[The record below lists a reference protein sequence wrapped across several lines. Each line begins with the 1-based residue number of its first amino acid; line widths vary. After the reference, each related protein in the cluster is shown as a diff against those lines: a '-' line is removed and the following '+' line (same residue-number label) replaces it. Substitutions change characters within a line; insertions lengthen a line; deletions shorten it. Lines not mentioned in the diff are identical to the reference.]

1 MIKNNKTLPVILL
14 TGFTL
19 LLAAGCLNNEWED
32 SQNHEQDMIQN
43 YLQENN
49 IPEESKTAGGIY
61 FVEQDTGY
69 GLAPLKD
76 DYIIINYVGRK
87 IEDNSIHETT
97 YDSLKDEW
105 PAARSYTYYVYG
117 PVKFVFGYSISGL
130 NEGISLMNEGGKAT
144 MVIPSDKAFY
154 DFIPY
159 VYDIELIKVIKDPVE
174 YEDSV
179 LLAYRTENG
188 FEDETTKLKD
198 KNVWFRETVTP
209 DPGDQRTVENND
221 TVLLRFNGRL
231 VDGFGSELMDN
242 RIFDSNTD
250 DTNPLKLVFSSTSP
264 KVVSGS
270 ILSLP
275 KGLVA
280 AIDTM
285 RIGTH
290 ATAVLKYDQAFEDK
304 GLYSTQHGYIIVPKY
319 QTIVY
324 DIVVED
330 IRSSARK

>member
-1 MIKNNKTLPVILL
+1 MIKNNKTLTVLL
-14 TGFTL
+14 FAGLTL

-32 SQNHEQDMIQN
+32 SEKHEQEIIKQ
-43 YLQENN
+43 YLEEND
-49 IPEESKTAGGIY
+49 IPESSKTAGGIY

-76 DYIIINYVGRK
+76 DYIVIDYVGRS
-87 IEDNSIHETT
+87 IEGNSIHETT

-105 PAARSYTYYVYG
+105 PASRSYTYYVYG

-130 NEGISLMNEGGKAT
+130 NEGISMMREGGKAT

-154 DFIPY
+154 DFKPY

-179 LLAYRTENG
+179 LLAYRTEKG
-188 FEDETTKLKD
+188 FDDETTKLSD
-198 KNVWFRETVTP
+198 KNVWFKETVTP
-209 DPGDQRTVENND
+209 DPGDQRTVDLND

-231 VDGFGSELMDN
+231 VDGFGSELADN
-242 RIFDSNTD
+242 RIFDANTE
-250 DTNPLKLVFSSTSP
+250 DTNPLKLVFSTTNP
-264 KVVSGS
+264 KVISGT
-270 ILSLP
+270 ILALP
-275 KGLVA
+275 KGLMA

-285 RIGTH
+285 RLGTH
-290 ATAVLKYDQAFEDK
+290 ATAVLKYDEAFSDD
-304 GLYSTQHGYIIVPKY
+304 GLHSTQHGYIIVPKY
-319 QTIVY
+319 QTVVY

-330 IRSSARK
+330 IRSPAR

>member
-1 MIKNNKTLPVILL
+1 MIKNNKTIPVFLFS
-14 TGFTL
+14 GFTL
-19 LLAAGCLNNEWED
+19 LLAAGCLNNEWQE
-32 SQNHEQDMIQN
+32 SEQLEEEMIQN
-43 YLQENN
+43 YLAENN
-49 IPEESKTAGGIY
+49 IPEESKTPGGIY
-61 FVEQDTGY
+61 FVEHDTGY
-69 GLAPLKD
+69 GLAPVKD
-76 DYIIINYVGRK
+76 DYIVVNYVGRR

-105 PAARSYTYYVYG
+105 PASRSYTYYVYG

-130 NEGISLMNEGGKAT
+130 NEGISLMREGGKAT

-159 VYDIELIKVIKDPVE
+159 VYDIDLIKVIKNPVE

-179 LLAYRTENG
+179 LLAYRTEKG
-188 FEDETTKLKD
+188 FDDETTKLKD
-198 KNVWFRETVTP
+198 KNVWFKETVTP
-209 DPGDQRTVENND
+209 DPGDQQTVDNND

-231 VDGFGSELMDN
+231 VDGFGNSLEDN
-242 RIFDSNTD
+242 RVFDTNLD
-250 DTNPLKLVFSSTSP
+250 DANPLKLVYNSSTP
-264 KVVSGS
+264 KLISGT
-270 ILSLP
+270 ILALP
-275 KGLVA
+275 KGLIA

-285 RIGTH
+285 REGTH
-290 ATAVLKYDQAFEDK
+290 ATAVLKYDWAFNDA

-319 QTIVY
+319 QTVVY